1 MFLNINKI
9 LPFIAF
15 IISYSFGTYIFL
27 REPNRVINRLFVLII
42 ITPFVDD
49 FLRLMYWLKILDYE
63 ILSEIPDCTLF
74 VILPFY
80 FHFIESF
87 EERPLSWFK
96 TVFLYLFS
104 VLFLF
109 LIFYRQ
115 NQLLSFFYLAAFF
128 LLLAAQAGQVLKNYR
143 LLEKKD
149 IGYHYK
155 KVQHILIYT
164 GFTLNAAFVSL
175 IDFIIEP
182 QYRDQFQ
189 MLSTLIIV
197 VFISIALLRVRLA
210 NVFYILK
217 KSTIYALF
225 LFVFIFSYIATAVY
239 LFNYFQI
246 ISNIYAA
253 YYMALFF
260 VIFAIIFR
268 PIVDF
273 IRTFIDLH
281 IFGRISNYRRII
293 EEFSQKIS
301 SIYQF
306 GELISLIA
314 GIFTETFK
322 PGFLCFIQHNIIEG
336 FSNESI
342 NMKNVELN
350 AVFEYVKTSSYLKNE
365 FDKNGY
371 VFVNYILDDKK
382 MPLFFREFLNNGSI
396 CLLIPIYS
404 ENDIFGFFA
413 LGYKF
418 TKDSFNDDDLQLITT
433 IMNQACVA
441 LKNIEIHKHLVE
453 SNKQLEKTINE
464 LKSAQQELARKEKL
478 AALGRL
484 AATIA
489 HEVKNPLGI
498 MKVSASTIAN
508 ALDEKSKL
516 REMAFFINKEID
528 RLNDTVSELLDFA
541 RDRELNKSNG
551 DLRNFISDIIKKGD
565 LYARSEN
572 KKIEFQFNDYAE
584 ESQALIMELDI
595 EQLSRAFLNIIINS
609 ADAVSREKNGIIT
622 ISIRLDENTPSF
634 ILIEIADNGSGIAG
648 ENLAKLFEPF
658 FSTKKKGTGLGLGI
672 ARQIIEKHGGS
683 ISIESQKD
691 SGTTVKII
699 LPYIDQPNK

>member
-453 SNKQLEKTINE
+453 SNKQLEKTIKE

-699 LPYIDQPNK
+699 LPYIEQPNK

>member
-699 LPYIDQPNK
+699 LPYIEQPNK